1 MPRIASVLLAAL
13 LAAIP
18 AARLRADDPAAIV
31 PRIDAARMKANLAA
45 LASDAMNGRS
55 FRSEDGR
62 RAAEW
67 IAAKLAEAGAKPL
80 EGRDSMLVPVAR
92 MPAASPNVV
101 AWIPPAG
108 GNPSG
113 EYILVTAHYD
123 HLPNA
128 RAGDDRIFNG
138 ADDNASGV
146 CGLIA
151 VAEAMRDD
159 RLDVGVVFVGFTGEE
174 AGLVG
179 SRAFVEEETLPVARL
194 RGMFN
199 MDMIS
204 RQPDGA
210 IRLDGGPKGKVLV
223 DLLVRLAPQ
232 VPIEMKV
239 DTHPDWL
246 MRSDQG
252 AFLGAGVP
260 AVLFS
265 CEDHEDYHKVTDHA
279 DKCDE
284 QLMARVAALV
294 TAAVR
299 THAAEMAP
307 RFDRSPVLGDD
318 GTQRRAIR
326 VGRTMPNAPYW
337 KPATRRDP
345 DRGLDAALLAEI
357 AKKTGWTFEERPVSP
372 ADQCTALAEGEVDII
387 LNGAA
392 AALAGTPGLARPIVA
407 VEPPYRA
414 SSGTALLVR
423 KDSTVSA
430 ETELATL
437 RIAVRAGTAASAFLA
452 QQQPSLAPVAGN
464 EPDGALASRIE
475 KGELD
480 ALAGDA
486 LALEARAAK
495 DPAFRVVRLSSES
508 THILCR
514 ADDSVLREAL
524 SRVLRERPAD
534 IDATDSRRDEPEPS
548 KGEPA
553 RPAP

>member
-1 MPRIASVLLAAL
+1 
-13 LAAIP
+13 
-18 AARLRADDPAAIV
+18 
-31 PRIDAARMKANLAA
+31 
-45 LASDAMNGRS
+45 
-55 FRSEDGR
+55 
-62 RAAEW
+62 
-67 IAAKLAEAGAKPL
+67 
-80 EGRDSMLVPVAR
+80 
-92 MPAASPNVV
+92 
-101 AWIPPAG
+101 
-108 GNPSG
+108 
-113 EYILVTAHYD
+113 
-123 HLPNA
+123 
-128 RAGDDRIFNG
+128 
-138 ADDNASGV
+138 
-146 CGLIA
+146 
-151 VAEAMRDD
+151 
-159 RLDVGVVFVGFTGEE
+159 
-174 AGLVG
+174 
-179 SRAFVEEETLPVARL
+179 
-194 RGMFN
+194 
-199 MDMIS
+199 
-204 RQPDGA
+204 
-210 IRLDGGPKGKVLV
+210 
-223 DLLVRLAPQ
+223 
-232 VPIEMKV
+232 
-239 DTHPDWL
+239 
-246 MRSDQG
+246 
-252 AFLGAGVP
+252 
-260 AVLFS
+260 
-265 CEDHEDYHKVTDHA
+265 
-279 DKCDE
+279 
-284 QLMARVAALV
+284 MARVAALV

-299 THAAEMAP
+299 TYAAEMAP

-318 GTQRRAIR
+318 GTQRRSIR

-345 DRGLDAALLAEI
+345 DRGLDAALMAEI

-392 AALAGTPGLARPIVA
+392 ATLAGTPGLARPIVA
-407 VEPPYRA
+407 VEPPYRT

-430 ETELATL
+430 ETDLATL

-452 QQQPSLAPVAGN
+452 QRQPSLAPVPGN